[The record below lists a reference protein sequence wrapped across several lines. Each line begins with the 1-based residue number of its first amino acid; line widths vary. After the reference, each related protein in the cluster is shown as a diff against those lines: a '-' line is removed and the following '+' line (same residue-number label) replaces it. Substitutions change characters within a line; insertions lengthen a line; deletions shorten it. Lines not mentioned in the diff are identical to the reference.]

1 MSNLVDAHGNPL
13 SRKDT
18 KRREMKS
25 GQIKKT
31 PYGDILFKLVV
42 DLPKE
47 VPEDD
52 YIRAMV
58 EYGNVIVEA
67 FSKKR

>member
-1 MSNLVDAHGNPL
+1 MSSLVDVNGKPL
-13 SRKDT
+13 TRQV

-42 DLPKE
+42 DVPRE
-47 VPEDD
+47 VPEDELNK
-52 YIRAMV
+52 AMY
-58 EYGNVIVEA
+58 EYGNVIAEA
-67 FSKKR
+67 YKKR

>member
-1 MSNLVDAHGNPL
+1 MLVDAQGMPL
-13 SRKDT
+13 TKHI

-31 PYGDILFKLVV
+31 SYGDILFKLVV

-47 VPEDD
+47 APEEVFNK
-52 YIRAMV
+52 AMY
-58 EYGNVIVEA
+58 EYGKVIAEA
-67 FSKKR
+67 YEKKPRG